1 MLLNM
6 KKIAYAIFTVIVG
19 AFTLGLVA
27 STFYVFY
34 MYPGQTSEHIAYY
47 AGGPIHALILFI
59 VQPYSGGDIATDD
72 VYIRNII
79 FGFSVALV
87 AAGVYRQL

>member
-1 MLLNM
+1 M
-6 KKIAYAIFTVIVG
+6 KKIAYAIFTVVVG

-34 MYPGQTSEHIAYY
+34 MYPGQTAEHVKYY
-47 AGGPIHALILFI
+47 AGGPIRALILFI
-59 VQPYSGGDIATDD
+59 VNPYAGSDIATDD

-79 FGFSVALV
+79 FGFSIALV
-87 AAGVYRQL
+87 AAGVYRRL